1 MLRAPRLHAVLGS
14 VIAVVVIA
22 GCGDDS
28 DYKNTDR
35 PPAPILVTA
44 HIGKGKVSVSPST
57 FGAGPIN
64 VVITNQT
71 DRSQQITLE
80 SADDPGSTTIGTKQE
95 TGPINPQD
103 TANLSANV
111 KQGTYRLHVRGDDIR
126 AASLDVGAERESS
139 QQDLLL
145 P

>member
-1 MLRAPRLHAVLGS
+1 MLRAPRLVAVLGS
-14 VIAVVVIA
+14 AIAVAAIV

-28 DYKNTDR
+28 DYKNTAR
-35 PPAPILVTA
+35 PPAPILITA
-44 HIGKGKVSVSPST
+44 HIGKNRVSVDPPT
-57 FGAGPIN
+57 FGAGPIT

-80 SADDPGSTTIGTKQE
+80 SSDEAGSSSIGTKQE

-103 TANLSANV
+103 TASLAANV
-111 KQGTYRLHVRGDDIR
+111 KEGSYVLHVGGDDIR
-126 AASLDVGAERESS
+126 GATLDVGAERESS